1 MANNATALSAREI
14 SVLALL
20 AQGWADQEIAENFG
34 LVRTTVYCYVQAI
47 KRKTGISSRV
57 LLAFYAYS
65 KGYVGNGD
73 IKEAIQLERQK
84 KQ

>member
-1 MANNATALSAREI
+1 
-14 SVLALL
+14 L
-20 AQGWADQEIAENFG
+20 AQGWDDQEIAIHLG
-34 LVRTTVYCYVQAI
+34 VVRTTVYCYVQAI

-65 KGYVGNGD
+65 KGYVDNGD
-73 IKEAIQLERQK
+73 IKDAIQLERQK